1 MNLEP
6 IRIRELEASLEAH
19 RLLLT
24 SVSARAEE
32 ARQQLMRIG
41 RELCGEEFDRSLVVL
56 GNLDNVFAEELAT
69 NVINTLRSRI
79 SVQNPL
85 GNDKQIKDLQ
95 KQIDDLKGQVDT
107 QTKRADEAERVL
119 SDSTNQVKVLEKN
132 LMDASKKNTEL
143 TAQVKPVDLPSEPVD
158 YSDWF
163 EEWSLDINFERDRTA
178 LIFIGSSGI
187 SRQTEI
193 KERLKETSEIKQGA
207 IYNGLDSCVDKGLLE
222 KRTGPSAGG
231 RPTYLVLLTDKGRW
245 TYTRLT
251 NSAPVPGEYEKLL
264 KAHKSDKH
272 TGLIFKTADF
282 FERLGFTVQRE
293 PVTIKLAGDHIF
305 QPDLIVQK
313 EDETFYLEVETGEKL
328 DRASL
333 AQKWQNAMVVG
344 GGRICIVAP
353 ILGTMTT
360 LQSNVLEWARDKGK
374 VPRLYLTHLEAL
386 RKRQKGDSP
395 WVRIR

>member
-41 RELCGEEFDRSLVVL
+41 RELCGEEFDRSLVAL
-56 GNLDNVFAEELAT
+56 GNLENVYAEELAT

-95 KQIDDLKGQVDT
+95 KQIDDLKVQVDS
-107 QTKRADEAERVL
+107 QTKRADDAERSL

-132 LMDASKKNTEL
+132 LMDASKKNKELTTEL
-143 TAQVKPVDLPSEPVD
+143 KPVDLPSEPVD

-178 LIFIGSSGI
+178 LIFIGSTGI

-193 KERLKETSEIKQGA
+193 KEKLKKASEIKEGA
-207 IYNGLDSCVDKGLLE
+207 IYNGIDSCVDKGLLE

-231 RPTYLVLLTDKGRW
+231 RPTYLVLLTEKGRW
-245 TYTRLT
+245 AYTHLT

-272 TGLIFKTADF
+272 TGLIFKTADY
-282 FERLGFTVQRE
+282 FESLGFTVQRE

-313 EDETFYLEVETGEKL
+313 EDETFYLEVESGEKL

>member
-41 RELCGEEFDRSLVVL
+41 RELCGEEFDRSLVAL
-56 GNLDNVFAEELAT
+56 GNLENVSAEELAT

-107 QTKRADEAERVL
+107 QTKRADEAERTL

-163 EEWSLDINFERDRTA
+163 EDMESGHQFRT
-178 LIFIGSSGI
+178 
-187 SRQTEI
+187 RPD
-193 KERLKETSEIKQGA
+193 GA
-207 IYNGLDSCVDKGLLE
+207 
-222 KRTGPSAGG
+222 
-231 RPTYLVLLTDKGRW
+231 YLHR
-245 TYTRLT
+245 
-251 NSAPVPGEYEKLL
+251 
-264 KAHKSDKH
+264 
-272 TGLIFKTADF
+272 F
-282 FERLGFTVQRE
+282 
-293 PVTIKLAGDHIF
+293 
-305 QPDLIVQK
+305 
-313 EDETFYLEVETGEKL
+313 
-328 DRASL
+328 
-333 AQKWQNAMVVG
+333 
-344 GGRICIVAP
+344 
-353 ILGTMTT
+353 
-360 LQSNVLEWARDKGK
+360 
-374 VPRLYLTHLEAL
+374 
-386 RKRQKGDSP
+386 
-395 WVRIR
+395 